1 VSRAR
6 DMANTEFENLID
18 KLSDEEI
25 HGPDRVAFL
34 DSLVELAEQEIAEI
48 EDDLEADEIDED
60 DEDD

>member
-48 EDDLEADEIDED
+48 EDDLEVHDYID